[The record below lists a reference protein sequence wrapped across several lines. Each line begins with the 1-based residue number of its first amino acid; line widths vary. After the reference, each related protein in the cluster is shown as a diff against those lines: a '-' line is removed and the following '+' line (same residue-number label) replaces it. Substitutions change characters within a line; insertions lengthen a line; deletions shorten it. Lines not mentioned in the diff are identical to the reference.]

1 LHDEALRSFR
11 FVVPRV
17 DDGDEATFADLFKEG
32 AGVCPCHH
40 SPGACDRVDSA
51 IRAAQVQLPD
61 AQRQHGFAGF
71 YLLADREAGKLL
83 TLSLWDSYDDVLAA
97 EAHAA
102 QLRSQTARSLAVAA
116 PAVDVYEVA
125 VQA

>member
-1 LHDEALRSFR
+1 MMATRLLSRTYSGRAPVFA
-11 FVVPRV
+11 RV
-17 DDGDEATFADLFKEG
+17 ITAQ
-32 AGVCPCHH
+32 V
-40 SPGACDRVDSA
+40 ACDRVDSA

-61 AQRQHGFAGF
+61 AQRQHGFVGF

-116 PAVDVYEVA
+116 PAVGIYEVA